1 MVELYF
7 FCAVFSFVIMVVSGL
22 IYTWSLLSYKEYLMK
37 NDYGSWKKLGKPGIF
52 QNGSG
57 KTIVGLLL
65 NGRFEI
71 NEISRL
77 QLRAWLSIIIY
88 LISFIVF
95 GIFLFLIGRHI

>member
-1 MVELYF
+1 
-7 FCAVFSFVIMVVSGL
+7 
-22 IYTWSLLSYKEYLMK
+22 MK

-71 NEISRL
+71 NEISWITVK
-77 QLRAWLSIIIY
+77 Q
-88 LISFIVF
+88 
-95 GIFLFLIGRHI
+95 

>member
-1 MVELYF
+1 
-7 FCAVFSFVIMVVSGL
+7 
-22 IYTWSLLSYKEYLMK
+22 MK